1 MTEYHSLNEDVFREK
16 KKDSDLDMSISVLLG
31 YVKIKIYS
39 IKFMENQ
46 IDNFINYLWWL
57 DP

>member
-1 MTEYHSLNEDVFREK
+1 MSEYHSLNEDVFREK

-31 YVKIKIYS
+31 YVQIKIYS